1 MEFDSNI
8 LRINNVENVSD
19 KIQEFIRNQLVNF
32 KRRGIVI
39 GLSGGIDSAVTAT
52 LCTEAIG
59 SNKILGIMMPEKDSN
74 PKSKHYAELL
84 AQRLGIRTEVVD
96 MTEILQSFGIYEM
109 RDSIVKKNFAQ
120 FDSSCTYR
128 LVVSN
133 DLLKKDH
140 IAIPYLE
147 VLDGKGILHKIKL
160 SLDDYSSITA
170 ATTVKLRARM
180 IMLYFFA
187 EKNNYLLA
195 GTTNKSEYVQGYFV
209 KYGDGGVDFDPIV
222 DLYKTQV
229 YQLAE
234 YFQIPK
240 EIIERKASP
249 DTWSFEVSDEE
260 FFYSLPY
267 EIIDLLWYAKENNI
281 PAEKIEKSLSLT
293 REQIIRIFDDQ
304 EKICINSMQSREMP
318 PHWKFQT

>member
-1 MEFDSNI
+1 M
-8 LRINNVENVSD
+8 
-19 KIQEFIRNQLVNF
+19 
-32 KRRGIVI
+32 I

-120 FDSSCTYR
+120 FDSSYRYR

-234 YFQIPK
+234 HFQIPK